1 MNAVTPLTQH
11 GYKTSGLR
19 TARDAEYD
27 VFSRVTRMLRQSGRM
42 ADNRDT
48 IMAVYKNTEL
58 WSLLAID
65 LADPGN
71 GLPDATKAG
80 LLSLAGFAIRH
91 GKSVLAGDIA
101 TDPLIDINMTI
112 MRGLRGE
119 VAV

>member
-1 MNAVTPLTQH
+1 MNAVTPLTRH
-11 GYKTSGLR
+11 GYTTSGLR
-19 TARDAEYD
+19 TARDTEYD
-27 VFSRVTRMLRQSGRM
+27 IFSRVTRMLRQAGRM

-48 IMAVYKNTEL
+48 IMAVQKNSEL

-71 GLPDATKAG
+71 GLPDVTKAG
-80 LLSLAGFAIRH
+80 LLSLAGFAVRH
-91 GKSVLAGDIA
+91 GKAVLAGGIA

-119 VAV
+119 GAV

>member
-27 VFSRVTRMLRQSGRM
+27 VFSRVTRMMRQAGRM
-42 ADNRDT
+42 ADNGDT
-48 IMAVYKNTEL
+48 IMAVLKNNEL

-71 GLPDATKAG
+71 ALPDATKAG
-80 LLSLAGFAIRH
+80 LLSLASFSIRH
-91 GKSVLAGDIA
+91 GQAVLAGEQA
-101 TDPLIDINMTI
+101 SDPLIDINMTV

-119 VAV
+119 VGA

>member
-27 VFSRVTRMLRQSGRM
+27 VFSRVTRMMRQAGPK

-48 IMAVYKNTEL
+48 IMAVHKNTEL

-71 GLPDATKAG
+71 ALPDATKAG
-80 LLSLAGFAIRH
+80 LLSLASFAIRH
-91 GKSVLAGDIA
+91 GQSVMAGDMA
-101 TDPLIDINMTI
+101 TDSLIDINMTI

-119 VAV
+119 VGA